1 MTHEFKQI
9 ITHANDMDIAHGSS
23 RMNTDYCEL
32 LRSRSSGMYTLGEA
46 PTARAKQV
54 RNQWQTS
61 CQRVQSKLVWTMP
74 SAAEV
79 QRS

>member
-1 MTHEFKQI
+1 MTHETKFAGRREKQFKQI

-54 RNQWQTS
+54 RKS
-61 CQRVQSKLVWTMP
+61 VKSV
-74 SAAEV
+74 
-79 QRS
+79 

>member
-1 MTHEFKQI
+1 
-9 ITHANDMDIAHGSS
+9 MDIAHGSS

-54 RNQWQTS
+54 RKSVANLVPTSAEQTCLDYAECSRGSTKLISLNS
-61 CQRVQSKLVWTMP
+61 C
-74 SAAEV
+74 
-79 QRS
+79 